1 MIVAYINKKVA
12 YPAVQSNI
20 KIVLQNPFIKEGD
33 EKTMEVS
40 FPLRIPENR
49 EVFGALNRIDTT
61 FETEDYEDCRIIAD
75 GLTVIQGTGTITSI
89 TEDEVKIQVLA
100 GKSYLRYK
108 ASFDDIFIDRLD
120 YGQILPRHQYINAG
134 NFVPFDKLDLTPELN
149 SQGFIG
155 DPGRYAYMPVHDED
169 NDFWCNQ
176 LAFCYAPRDE
186 FVGTTIAR
194 GAIQPNLMMVMNKVL
209 SSLGYTM
216 GRNEFDK
223 DPWNKIYICSAKI
236 TNNIAAALPHW
247 SCYKFLDEFRKLFN
261 AVFLFDEVEKKVD
274 IVPFGESGNNGEEY
288 IEPLEG
294 FTSSYEKEGLQYLGS
309 SNLEY
314 KLSECERTEDVVN
327 EELLKAFDKREY
339 DDINQLYRDFEVM
352 SVKDKLTTVFHCPV
366 GWFYGIPITQ
376 EENEDEPE
384 KVTGY
389 LLKECGWF
397 SPLIRREG
405 ASKVELNIVP
415 VAMMKCE
422 ARCLI
427 TNAYNWFN
435 QNYCLLPIK
444 ECQFET
450 LIANIN
456 CEDQSEDCYFGVQ
469 NSKEVDYVTVQDVM
483 ELGES
488 LPSGESDDSQ
498 MEIFFVT
505 GVKTKVIGEVT
516 VMDEWISRWFPY
528 IFSYPAPPNSIYM
541 PTPFT
546 DYRHAI
552 FDAQV
557 QKYSLAFNPMPGIT
571 SIGGFHNKGVKIK
584 RNINGN
590 NEINIKFLFDGKPD
604 PRKIYVIRNR
614 KFICSKIEMTVNE
627 KGIDR
632 VKTGY
637 FYEML

>member
-33 EKTMEVS
+33 EKTMEVT
-40 FPLRIPENR
+40 FPLDIPENR

-61 FETEDYEDCRIIAD
+61 FETEDFEDCRIVAE
-75 GLTVIQGTGTITSI
+75 GLTVIQGSGTITSI
-89 TEDEVKIQVLA
+89 TEEEVKIQVLA

-120 YGQILPRHQYINAG
+120 YGHILPRHQYINAG
-134 NFVPFDKLDLTPELN
+134 NFVPKNKLDLTPEFN

-169 NDFWCNQ
+169 NDYWCNQ
-176 LAFCYAPRDE
+176 LAYCYDYSVGL
-186 FVGTTIAR
+186 VGTTIAR
-194 GAIQPNLMMVMNKVL
+194 GAIQPNLMMVLETVMRN
-209 SSLGYTM
+209 LGYTM
-216 GRNEFDK
+216 GRNEFNK
-223 DPWNKIYICSAKI
+223 DPWDKIYICSAKI
-236 TNNIAAALPHW
+236 TNNMAAALPHW

-274 IVPFGESGNNGEEY
+274 IVPFGESGNNGVEY

-327 EELLKAFDKREY
+327 EELLKAFRKREY
-339 DDINQLYRDFEVM
+339 DDINQLYRDFDDM
-352 SVKDKLTTVFHCPV
+352 SVKDKLTTIFHCPV
-366 GWFYGIPITQ
+366 GWFYGIPVTQ
-376 EENEDEPE
+376 PENENEPE
-384 KVTGY
+384 RVNGY

-415 VAMMKCE
+415 VAMIKGE
-422 ARCLI
+422 ARCVLASAFDWL
-427 TNAYNWFN
+427 NG
-435 QNYCLLPIK
+435 NYSLHPVK

-450 LIANIN
+450 LIANKN
-456 CEDQSEDCYFGVQ
+456 CDNQSENCYFGVPS
-469 NSKEVDYVTVQDVM
+469 SKEVDYVTVQDVL

-505 GVKTKVIGEVT
+505 GVKTKIIEEVT
-516 VMDEWISRWFPY
+516 VMEEWLSRGMPY
-528 IFSYPAPPNSIYM
+528 IFTHPDPPSTIYVS
-541 PTPFT
+541 TPFT
-546 DYRHAI
+546 DYRHAA
-552 FDAQV
+552 FDSIV
-557 QKYSLAFNPMPGIT
+557 QKYSLALNPMAGIT

-590 NEINIKFLFDGKPD
+590 NEICIKFLFDGKPN
-604 PRKIYVIRNR
+604 PCKIYIIRNR
-614 KFICSKIEMTVNE
+614 KFVCTRIEMNVDD
-627 KGIDR
+627 KGVDR